1 MTPLG
6 YTYLNQYYNL
16 LLPKLDVE
24 VYQDLKADSEKL
36 ISYGAS
42 KRKIIPGSRKQAE
55 TPFDNM
61 VAAYYF

>member
-16 LLPKLDVE
+16 LLPKLDVD
-24 VYQDLKADSEKL
+24 VYQDPQADSEKL

-42 KRKIIPGSRKQAE
+42 KRKIIPRNRK
-55 TPFDNM
+55 T
-61 VAAYYF
+61 AATI